1 MKKGFYV
8 AMFILLASTVAFG
21 QLGIGIS
28 KGIKGGLN
36 FATVGGSDAS
46 TGTTSNTGVAIGVF
60 AEISLPGPISIQPEV
75 LYSVKG
81 YKLDVPGI
89 SSTTGTYSYID
100 IPVLVK
106 FYLLPLPVFKPFFF
120 AGPSFGLLMSAKEK
134 KDNTFLSTSS
144 EADVK
149 DITTGTDIGL
159 VIGVGAKLSLLV
171 IDLTVDARYNM
182 GLSTLDKS
190 GITKV
195 YNRVVAVY
203 VGVAF

>member
-1 MKKGFYV
+1 MKKGLSV
-8 AMFILLASTVAFG
+8 AMFLLLASTVAFG

-36 FATVGGSDAS
+36 FATVGGSDAP
-46 TGTTSNTGVAIGVF
+46 TGTTSITGVAVGVF

-81 YKLDVPGI
+81 FKVDAGGFG
-89 SSTTGTYSYID
+89 STTDTYSYID

-106 FYLLPLPVFKPFFF
+106 FYLLPLPVFKPFIF
-120 AGPSFGLLMSAKEK
+120 AGPSFGILMSAKEK
-134 KDNTFLSTSS
+134 TDNTFLGTSS
-144 EADVK
+144 EVDIK
-149 DITTGTDIGL
+149 DNITGTDVGL

-171 IDLTVDARYNM
+171 LDLTVDARYNM

-190 GITKV
+190 GNAKV

>member
-1 MKKGFYV
+1 MKNGFCV
-8 AMFILLASTVAFG
+8 AMFILLVSTVAFG

-36 FATVGGSDAS
+36 FATFGGSDAQS
-46 TGTTSNTGVAIGVF
+46 GVTSNTGLAAGVF

-120 AGPSFGLLMSAKEK
+120 AGPSFGFLMSAKEK
-134 KDNTFLSTSS
+134 KDNTFLGTSS

-149 DITTGTDIGL
+149 YNTTGTDIGL
-159 VIGVGAKLSLLV
+159 VIGVGAKLSLIV

-190 GITKV
+190 GNAKV

-203 VGVAF
+203 VGIAF